1 MKLLAEL
8 SLYLMIDYIV
18 INMLVKRINK
28 VGLDLFLSYAGLSG
42 HLLYC
47 HHNRRD
53 ASAEKSSL

>member
-1 MKLLAEL
+1 
-8 SLYLMIDYIV
+8 MIDYIV
-18 INMLVKRINK
+18 INMLVKRRNK
-28 VGLDLFLSYAGLSG
+28 VDLGLFLSYAGLSG